1 MFKFFK
7 RANKVDFEAE
17 FNAMN
22 EEKIVG
28 KFYEWNYKK
37 GVNKVIEFTAKQEA
51 LIGAWICE
59 ANESGNNYRV
69 EYCK

>member
-7 RANKVDFEAE
+7 KASKVDFEAE
-17 FNAMN
+17 FNAMF

-28 KFYEWNYKK
+28 KFYEWNHKK
-37 GVNKVIEFTAKQEA
+37 GIDKVVEFTAKQEA

-59 ANESGNNYRV
+59 ANENGNQYRV
-69 EYCK
+69 EYFK